1 MGRRAGLSVPRK
13 RKPSASPTASTRTP
27 RKRPRRAAQAPQLSP
42 VLRASRKK
50 RHVRAEGSNTPEE
63 RMYIYAD
70 YHHWVKS
77 GKSSGGVAAIA
88 KKYNVH
94 RQYPARLYSKGTP
107 VDRRAFNPGRPYLL
121 SDKDMEQIKKL
132 LEEHHYDLSYREIE
146 ELVVNL
152 DMGSPADTTI
162 WRAMERAGYKLSS
175 RRLRP
180 LLTELHKAERLA
192 FAIKHLER
200 HWGNVIELDE
210 KYFYAWSPRRKLK
223 VPPGVKAP
231 RMRMQSKRFVPK
243 VMVLTGIGKPS
254 TKFNGKL
261 GCWRI
266 TKTQIAKRGSKN
278 RTAKGIHAG
287 DEFEVDCNMDG
298 DTWLRM
304 LKEDVIPAIRSK
316 MKHYKRVFLQADNA
330 PGHAK
335 KRAGFQD
342 EIVEAFNAGRKQGEP
357 EIQWLHLP
365 QPAQSPDLNKNDL
378 GFYASIDSKLPQVRS
393 FDLDALFAEVETAFD
408 EYDPDLLTRID
419 RAKQIVLQRIIDVKG
434 DNDYDHHGRDGE

>member
-27 RKRPRRAAQAPQLSP
+27 RKRPRSAAQAPQLSP

-243 VMVLTGIGKPS
+243 VMVLWYWQAKHKVQWQAWLLAHHEDTDREEGLEEPNSEGHPRWRRVRS
-254 TKFNGKL
+254 GL
-261 GCWRI
+261 QHGWRYLAPHAQGGCDTSHSI
-266 TKTQIAKRGSKN
+266 Q
-278 RTAKGIHAG
+278 
-287 DEFEVDCNMDG
+287 DEALQES
-298 DTWLRM
+298 
-304 LKEDVIPAIRSK
+304 IPA
-316 MKHYKRVFLQADNA
+316 
-330 PGHAK
+330 G
-335 KRAGFQD
+335 
-342 EIVEAFNAGRKQGEP
+342 
-357 EIQWLHLP
+357 
-365 QPAQSPDLNKNDL
+365 
-378 GFYASIDSKLPQVRS
+378 
-393 FDLDALFAEVETAFD
+393 
-408 EYDPDLLTRID
+408 
-419 RAKQIVLQRIIDVKG
+419 
-434 DNDYDHHGRDGE
+434 